1 MLVKCKANIIVL
13 KVTYSH
19 HDMAEKTAHLVLN
32 YSLTH
37 FTLFRQKDRN
47 DVGGYVDGQVG
58 KYKDGVQFVKRA
70 DLKGFKNVKHK

>member
-1 MLVKCKANIIVL
+1 M
-13 KVTYSH
+13 
-19 HDMAEKTAHLVLN
+19 
-32 YSLTH
+32 
-37 FTLFRQKDRN
+37 LFRQKDRN